1 MTAKE
6 FNLLTRMERYEALRK
21 NGEFV
26 VSRFFSSYNVHL
38 YLLGDL
44 KVEVWQRL
52 GFRTIDYIEI
62 LTNKDALQEYM
73 DNLDLDSDFDL
84 GLGG

>member
-1 MTAKE
+1 MTANE
-6 FNLLTRMERYEALRK
+6 FNLLSRMERYEALRK

-26 VSRFFSSYNVHL
+26 VSRFFGGYNVHL

-62 LTNKDALQEYM
+62 LTNKDAMREYM
-73 DNLDLDSDFDL
+73 DNLDLDGDL
-84 GLGG
+84 GLDD